1 MMTDKKEWGPEYCK
15 NCGHE
20 SHCGVPLHK
29 DFRRDH
35 YDHGVEGQ
43 IEVCKQCRCKNCIK
57 PIWGAPTVN
66 ME

>member
-1 MMTDKKEWGPEYCK
+1 MMTDKKEWGIEYCK
-15 NCGHE
+15 NCGHA
-20 SHCGVPLHK
+20 SHCGVPLYK

-43 IEVCKQCRCKNCIK
+43 VEVCKQCRCNNCSK
-57 PIWGAPTVN
+57 SFWGAPTVE